1 MAENNATQTQ
11 QLTAKPNPDLKNFE
25 KLIGTWEV
33 SGDLQGTNTFEWTEG
48 EFFPIQRFDFVKD
61 GHPIKGIEII
71 GHEKGFTGESSAE
84 IKTRVY
90 SFTDGMTLDYVYQMD
105 GDELTIWMDRKGSDA
120 YMKGK
125 FSDDGK
131 RFDIKWT
138 YPGGGYQATAAKV
151 E

>member
-1 MAENNATQTQ
+1 MSEGNNSQTSQ
-11 QLTAKPNPDLKNFE
+11 QKLQPNQDLKNFE
-25 KLIGTWEV
+25 KLIGSWEV
-33 SGDLQGTNTFEWTEG
+33 SGGLEGTNTFEWAEG
-48 EFFPIQRFDFVKD
+48 GFFLIQRFDFVKD

-71 GHEKGFTGESSAE
+71 GHEKGITGEESAE

-90 SFTDGMTLDYVYQMD
+90 SFTDGMTLDYVYEMS
-105 GDELTIWMDRKGSDA
+105 DEGLTIWMDRKGSDG

-131 RFDIKWT
+131 KLDIEWF
-138 YPGGGYQATAAKV
+138 YPGGGYTASAAKI